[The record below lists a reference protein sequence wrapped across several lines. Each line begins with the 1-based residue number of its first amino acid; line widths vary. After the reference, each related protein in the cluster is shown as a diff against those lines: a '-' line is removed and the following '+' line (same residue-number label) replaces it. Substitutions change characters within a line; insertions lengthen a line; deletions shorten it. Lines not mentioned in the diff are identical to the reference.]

1 MRALSLC
8 LPVLL
13 LTACADQPA
22 AESPAMS
29 STPSTCN
36 AEAASGLVGQPAT
49 PTNVEAARI
58 AAGATSVRALG
69 PTDPMTMDY
78 RIDRLNVIK
87 DAAGAIVQVR
97 CG

>member
-1 MRALSLC
+1 MRAPSLC
-8 LPVLL
+8 LAILL
-13 LTACADQPA
+13 LSACAGQPA
-22 AESPAMS
+22 ADSPAA
-29 STPSTCN
+29 STAAQACN

-58 AAGATSVRALG
+58 AAGAASVRALG

-87 DAAGAIVQVR
+87 DAAGTIAQLR